1 VPFLAS
7 VVVMI
12 FAIWL
17 RMNLKESPVFEK
29 VNDAQTAQPDTSLG
43 SMVKSKSFWLATGL
57 RFGQAGNS
65 GLIQTFL
72 AGYLV
77 QTLLFDKAIPTDALM
92 ISSILGFISIPLLG
106 WLSDKVGRRLPYI
119 ILNISAIILAYP
131 MLSIIVDKSYAPGT
145 IMLSSS
151 LSITSPCWGCLRW
164 KISPWRRCLAR
175 EIALPVWRSPK
186 RRAVW
191 WRWAL
196 VRYWRGSSAI

>member
-1 VPFLAS
+1 MSIRRYSPSQIALHWLSAVAVLLIIALPYGADFFAGLLGVLLNQWLSPQDMGEWGWRVPFLAS

-29 VNDAQTAQPDTSLG
+29 VNDAETVAPAAAQDTSLG
-43 SMVKSKSFWLATGL
+43 AMFKSKSFWLATGL

-92 ISSILGFISIPLLG
+92 ISSILGFLTIPLLG

-131 MLSIIVDKSYAPGT
+131 MLSIIVDKS
-145 IMLSSS
+145 
-151 LSITSPCWGCLRW
+151 
-164 KISPWRRCLAR
+164 
-175 EIALPVWRSPK
+175 
-186 RRAVW
+186 
-191 WRWAL
+191 
-196 VRYWRGSSAI
+196 